1 MVGQC
6 DNSSAAPSQKRVS
19 EGEYPVSDAKRILH
33 DVSEEIAA
41 IHNALGEGNVK
52 RFPADDEFKCVVALN
67 TDGSFNISP
76 REQANGANNKCGI
89 ALKNGTVYIR
99 GAAEALSPFGK
110 FRRFKDCVFQ
120 VDAVSNS
127 GRLVAID
134 FDQTLVEKHL
144 FQALGGPEGEERA
157 QLLNLEIWK
166 INGELRKAFG
176 TPERV
181 SRIRDEIQACKDR
194 GDLVCILSKG
204 YATVIRSV
212 LRYMNLDDLIPD
224 ELVYGCDCM
233 WPQGSSKAER
243 IIGLQIHF
251 NRRSATLIDD
261 DVVECVLA
269 YGAGHDV
276 VNVEAKGGMQEKE
289 FKQLR
294 DEQWDVLP
302 DFDLPINYIRK
313 VSLGSRHLVVP
324 EILPARPTSS

>member
-1 MVGQC
+1 M
-6 DNSSAAPSQKRVS
+6 
-19 EGEYPVSDAKRILH
+19 
-33 DVSEEIAA
+33 
-41 IHNALGEGNVK
+41 K
-52 RFPADDEFKCVVALN
+52 RFPADDEYKCVVALN
-67 TDGSFNISP
+67 ADGSFNISP
-76 REQANGANNKCGI
+76 REENPGNNKCGI

-110 FRRFKDCVFQ
+110 LRRFKDCVFQ

-134 FDQTLVEKHL
+134 FDQTLVENHL
-144 FQALGGPEGEERA
+144 FQALGGDKGECA
-157 QLLNLEIWK
+157 QLGNLENWIK
-166 INGELRKAFG
+166 NGELRKAFG

-181 SRIRDEIQACKDR
+181 SRLRDEIQACKDR
-194 GDLVCILSKG
+194 GDLVCILSNG
-204 YATVIRSV
+204 FATVIRSA

-224 ELVYGCDCM
+224 ELVYGRDCM

-261 DVVECVLA
+261 ELVECAVA

-276 VNVEAKGGMQEKE
+276 INVKVEAGGGMQDKE

-294 DEQWDVLP
+294 GEQWDVLP
-302 DFDLPINYIRK
+302 DLYTTIRK
-313 VSLGSRHLVVP
+313 ISLCSRHPLVAMAGRFRYRDTP
-324 EILPARPTSS
+324 